1 MNELRPCTVHIPEE
15 TERYRNFGEEE
26 IITKVVRKAETRNGY
41 FHKWSDRYWTIG
53 ASPMVGGYSAGQMSE
68 TVAIVEYEDGT
79 VHEHLPHE
87 IQFTDRETHN
97 GRKRE

>member
-1 MNELRPCTVHIPEE
+1 MNELRPCIVHIPEQKE
-15 TERYRNFGEEE
+15 TYRDIRGELKEN
-26 IITKVVRKAETRNGY
+26 IFKKAKEHKGY

-79 VHEHLPHE
+79 VHEHLPYE
-87 IQFTDRETHN
+87 IQFTDRRSVE
-97 GRKRE
+97 